1 MKKYLIPFTL
11 IISVS
16 LAGCFHAPSETEEV
30 ATSQP
35 ESSEETAP
43 AAETAQTHRIDM
55 TANGFSPSE
64 ISIKVGDT
72 VNFVNTDTEVHWP
85 ASAMHPTHLLLP
97 GFEALG
103 GVMAGSTYAYTFI
116 KTGTWGFHDHL
127 HVAFQ
132 GKVIVTE

>member
-1 MKKYLIPFTL
+1 MRKYFILFTL
-11 IISVS
+11 ILSVF
-16 LAGCFHAPSETEEV
+16 LAGCFHSPSKTEEM
-30 ATSQP
+30 ATSEP
-35 ESSEETAP
+35 AP
-43 AAETAQTHRIDM
+43 AASTAQAHRIDM

-72 VNFVNTDTEVHWP
+72 VNFVNTDTEIHWP

-103 GVMAGSTYAYTFI
+103 GTAAGSTYAYTFT

-127 HVAFQ
+127 HATSW
-132 GKVIVTE
+132 GKIIVTE